1 MHLATHGILARP
13 TAASSFSNTKSLDF
27 DGVDDYVQS
36 SSSLSLSGD
45 FTASAWIKPTAFDP
59 SFNMIFAFETTGNDT
74 FIAIRG
80 SGGILSYGDGTLN
93 IQTGNSFISLNV
105 WQNIVVKREGT
116 TVSFY
121 NNTTKFVS
129 SNAST
134 GKDNSGVLS
143 IGRWSTTSGF
153 KFEGFIDEPAI
164 FNSALTDSQITDIYN
179 SGTPNDLTSLS
190 PLLWYRNGDGD
201 TYPTLSNNG
210 SGSNNGTMTNMVS
223 GDIVTDV
230 P

>member
-1 MHLATHGILARP
+1 MHLATHGIIARP
-13 TAASSFSNTKSLDF
+13 TATSSFSNTKSLDF

-36 SSSLSLSGD
+36 SSSLSLSGN
-45 FTASAWIKPTAFDP
+45 FTASVWIKPTAFDA
-59 SFNMIFAFETTGNDT
+59 SWNMIFAFEASGGDS

-80 SGGILSYGDGTLN
+80 SGGILSYSDGTFN
-93 IQTGNSFISLNV
+93 IQTASSFISLNV
-105 WQNIVVKREGT
+105 WQNIVVKRDGT
-116 TVSFY
+116 TISFY
-121 NNTTKFVS
+121 NNTTKVTS

-134 GKDNSGVLS
+134 GKDNTGVLS
-143 IGRWSTTSGF
+143 IGRWTGSSGF
-153 KFEGFIDEPAI
+153 KFEGFIDETAI
-164 FNSALTDSQITDIYN
+164 WDSALTDSQITDIYN